1 MLQRLLNNKFSII
14 ILLSVLIGLILL
26 FKTYST
32 KKKVSFNENINKVL
46 EPDKFI
52 ENNKFIGIKKGYVF
66 KKGESG
72 LGYYLDS

>member
-1 MLQRLLNNKFSII
+1 MLGRLLNNKFSII